1 MCKEGEQLVLF
12 DLGSSLGKTCPAL
25 SAREPRRGRTS
36 GSSSKKS
43 AKLIA
48 IPFLSLDLTPGHGN
62 LLGES
67 YWELLSPWLG
77 GSWTLNTGVSP
88 REGRV
93 SSLSQILEDSPPR
106 KYYLSRK
113 ACLGILRRARE
124 RGKPLPPQLEAALK
138 AQAGL
143 TVYLTPLEPPLAFHM
158 NQRDEAIDLGETAG
172 ALMATNNMQMQTFVT
187 AFATNQR
194 DEVRDLHDVAG
205 ALSAQP
211 GVKQQTYVAG
221 CLNPWDTQ
229 QTRVFTPEG
238 TAPTLAGADGC
249 GGRNPG
255 GLVFDA
261 DEAEP
266 RTCLTP
272 WDTQQARITTPG
284 GVSPTINSG
293 EAKPGGRVFA
303 AGFCAGAGP
312 SAGGIGYHE
321 ELAPTLKGSSSGNM
335 MPSVLCM
342 GRPNGAPAQ
351 TQRSGL
357 RGERRSGG
365 MSEPPPSGGG
375 EGYGPCDDAMMPS
388 VLCLNDQG
396 GRVMECSE
404 DISGTL
410 RAQEHGHQPLIFENH
425 GIDARYTGPHK
436 VAPTL
441 SARAGTGGNNLS
453 LVMQEEE
460 PVFCITG
467 NAIDRQPE
475 NGGNGLGVQED
486 IAYTLTAT
494 DHHAVFARQRCDK
507 FQEGGVASTQSSR
520 QQKEATDLIY
530 QETVG
535 TFTSSDSKGPNAQY
549 VSQDKLIVEAP
560 LLIRRLTPRECER
573 LQGYP
578 DDWTALPGAADSPR
592 YRALGNSV
600 AIPCVDYL
608 MRGMALV
615 LRAG

>member
-293 EAKPGGRVFA
+293 EAKPGGLVFA

-375 EGYGPCDDAMMPS
+375 EGYGACDDAMMPS

-507 FQEGGVASTQSSR
+507 FREGGVASTQSSR

-600 AIPCVDYL
+600 AIPCVEYL
-608 MRGMALV
+608 MHGMALV